1 MDFKSA
7 SRCYFMDLGVANY
20 YLKRT
25 GTDERALNGTL
36 NENYVFINLKE
47 RRISRRRLLLK
58 RLLLQHIKAV
68 K

>member
-1 MDFKSA
+1 
-7 SRCYFMDLGVANY
+7 MDLGVANY

-36 NENYVFINLKE
+36 NENYVFINLKK
-47 RRISRRRLLLK
+47 RQDFPRRLLLK
-58 RLLLQHIKAV
+58 RQLLQHIKAV